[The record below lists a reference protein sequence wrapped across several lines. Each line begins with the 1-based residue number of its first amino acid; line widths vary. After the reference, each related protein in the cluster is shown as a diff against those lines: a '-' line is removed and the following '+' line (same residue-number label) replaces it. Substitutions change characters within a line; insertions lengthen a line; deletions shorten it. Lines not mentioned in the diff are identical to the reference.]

1 MTAGDAAAS
10 PNPTGVAGYQRR
22 MPRPIRL
29 LAAGLAL
36 AAAAC
41 APGFQLDRFE
51 GNEALFTASLAQFQ
65 EENWENAIAG
75 FEQLTLQL
83 PARDTL
89 LPRAHWYLGVAHQ
102 QQEEHLL
109 AAQSFVR
116 LVESFPGDTLG
127 DDALFEA
134 ARSYQRLWRKPE
146 LDPQYGETALGTY
159 QTLLSAYP
167 DSPRRADAEREI
179 LNLQEWM
186 ARKDYNTGDYYL
198 RRRAYD
204 SAIIYFRDVVE
215 QYPGTPTARQSSLR
229 LLEIY
234 RQLNYQ
240 EEIAEVCAG
249 LRTRYPAD
257 AQVGSACPPAGPAAA
272 G

>member
-1 MTAGDAAAS
+1 MTAHAS
-10 PNPTGVAGYQRR
+10 RSNPAGRAGYQRH
-22 MPRPIRL
+22 MPRPLRL

-41 APGFQLDRFE
+41 APGFQLDRFV
-51 GNEALFTASLAQFQ
+51 GNEALFGASLAEFQ

-102 QQEEHLL
+102 RRNEHLL

-116 LVESFPGDTLG
+116 LVETFPGDTLG

-146 LDPQYGETALGTY
+146 LDSQYGETALGTY

-186 ARKDYNTGDYYL
+186 ARKDYDTGDYYL

-215 QYPGTPTARQSSLR
+215 QFPATPSARRSSFR

-234 RQLNYQ
+234 RRLNYQ
-240 EEIAEVCAG
+240 EEVVEVCAG

-257 AQVGSACPPAGPAAA
+257 AEVGAACPAPPPTAG
-272 G
+272 